1 MNVEIERGGDQ
12 EMAETSAAISPETR
26 EKLNAIKR
34 VWNARPKDFE
44 VRISNRIVIDTLVER
59 EYQAIQE
66 ELKAL
71 NEKEK

>member
-1 MNVEIERGGDQ
+1 
-12 EMAETSAAISPETR
+12 MAETSAAISPETR
-26 EKLNAIKR
+26 EKLNAIKK
-34 VWNARPKDFE
+34 VWDARPKEFQ

-71 NEKEK
+71 EQAGE